1 MMVLRRRI
9 RATWHS
15 LWPLL
20 LVLGACR
27 PQTPAAPDLLQDV
40 VERGPLRLTV
50 AAGPRNPAVGDVI
63 SVTVAVETPEDF
75 LVALPTVQDF
85 GELPARLTDTPD
97 PRPGAT
103 GLVWRRSFE
112 IDALV
117 SGPVKVPA
125 LTARYGRRSDPAES
139 QPVLDSELVSNA
151 LKLDVSSALTDKDR
165 PEQPRDITGALLPPK
180 PPMPL
185 WMRITLAAGTAVLL
199 VGVWRAYRAL
209 RRWLLRPAPPILP
222 EVWALR
228 ALADLAGGDWFERGR
243 MREYYYRLTEVV
255 RSYIERKFGLA
266 APEMTTEE
274 FLAVLA
280 RDRRAVPYDA
290 ARLRQFLEACDIVK
304 YAAWEPR
311 REDAEAGLATARA
324 FVHATAAAQPRAAD
338 PARDTGGPP
347 A

>member
-117 SGPVKVPA
+117 SGPLKVPA

-151 LKLDVSSALTDKDR
+151 LKLDVSSALTDKDG

>member
-1 MMVLRRRI
+1 MTIRRRHI
-9 RATWHS
+9 RTARHS

-27 PQTPAAPDLLQDV
+27 PQTPAAPDRLQDV

-50 AAGPRNPAVGDVI
+50 VAGPHNPAVGDVI

-85 GELPARLTDTPD
+85 GELPVRLTDTPD

-103 GLVWRRSFE
+103 GLVWRRAFE

-117 SGPVKVPA
+117 SGPLEVPA

-139 QPVLDSELVSNA
+139 QPALDSELVSSV
-151 LKLDVSSALTDKDR
+151 LTIEVRSALTDQDR

-185 WMRITLAAGTAVLL
+185 WMRITLAAGAVVLL
-199 VGVWRAYRAL
+199 IGAWRAFRAL
-209 RRWLLRPAPPILP
+209 RRWMLRPAPPILP

-290 ARLRQFLEACDIVK
+290 ERLRQFLEVCDFVK

-324 FVHATAAAQPRAAD
+324 FVHATAAASPPSGA
-338 PARDTGGPP
+338 TGGSS